1 MVMIP
6 LLASTRGRAGRFA
19 QRLTGWVRPTAL
31 PCQTAALGVECAWPS
46 ERPTDAA
53 DLLVPHEDAPVIAE
67 PVATANTLSL
77 EASDDW
83 DLMYRAVLGRLAAA
97 AQAPP
102 SRAAP
107 HLRGAA
113 AAQLRAV
120 LQDCAEAM
128 AWLVD
133 ASGHDRHSDR

>member
-1 MVMIP
+1 MTLP
-6 LLASTRGRAGRFA
+6 TGHALSRGRVWHVPVALDSYAMAGA
-19 QRLTGWVRPTAL
+19 
-31 PCQTAALGVECAWPS
+31 AAL
-46 ERPTDAA
+46 
-53 DLLVPHEDAPVIAE
+53 L
-67 PVATANTLSL
+67 ATANTLSL